1 MRKVITGVV
10 IALCLTVMAYAEYK
24 PKKVKLNALERVV
37 VGMLL
42 PKETSFASWKILNDL
57 KNELSLSEKE
67 VKAINMKEAAN
78 GQVTANWGAVK
89 IKEITFGEVSEG
101 WIVKALKELDK
112 KEKLLNEHISI
123 YKKFIID
130 SGGKK

>member
-1 MRKVITGVV
+1 MRKAIIGVV
-10 IALCLTVMAYAEYK
+10 IALCFTVLAYAEYK

-42 PKETSFASWKILNDL
+42 PKETSFANWKILNDL

-67 VKAINMKEAAN
+67 VKSINMKESAN
-78 GQVTANWGAVK
+78 GQVTAKWGAVP
-89 IKEITFGEVSEG
+89 IKEIIFGEVSEG
-101 WIVKALKELDK
+101 WIVNALKELDA
-112 KEKLLNEHISI
+112 KEKLLNEHISV
-123 YKKFIID
+123 YEKFIID